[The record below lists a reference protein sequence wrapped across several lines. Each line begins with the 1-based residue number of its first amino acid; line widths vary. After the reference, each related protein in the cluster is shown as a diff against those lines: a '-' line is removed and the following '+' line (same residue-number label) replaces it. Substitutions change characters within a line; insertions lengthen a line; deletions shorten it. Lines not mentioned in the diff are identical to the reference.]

1 MQIDPDKFPQG
12 GGNVPA
18 MFKIL
23 PIAIVA
29 VILFLI
35 VAPPFVVIPS
45 GYVGVKLTLGKA
57 DMEELPPGLNFIIPG
72 IQRVIKMS
80 VRTHSYDLRGAN
92 SINSLSKDGLT
103 INTELTVL
111 YKIMPTKAAE
121 IYVEYGLDYEDKII
135 KPVIRSAVRDVIATL
150 DSSQVYQERELI
162 QKKLM
167 ESVSKEL
174 EKRYIILDEILIRDI
189 RLPKRVV
196 EAIEQKR
203 RAYEEMQ
210 KMKFIVEKEKLEAE
224 RKRVEAQ
231 GIADANKII
240 AGSLT
245 KEYLQWK
252 FIENIKAYAQGDNN
266 TVILIPYDQQMTPI
280 INIPNIKK

>member
-1 MQIDPDKFPQG
+1 M
-12 GGNVPA
+12 
-18 MFKIL
+18 IL
-23 PIAIVA
+23 
-29 VILFLI
+29 LFLL
-35 VAPPFVVIPS
+35 ANPFVIIPS

-57 DMEELPPGLNFIIPG
+57 DKEELHPGLNIVIP
-72 IQRVIKMS
+72 IVQKVVKMS

-111 YKIMPTKAAE
+111 YKIMSDKAAE
-121 IYVEYGLDYEDKII
+121 IYIEYGLEYEDKII
-135 KPVIRSAVRDVIATL
+135 KPVIRSAVRDVIAKL
-150 DSSQVYQERELI
+150 DSSQVYQERDVI

-167 ESVSKEL
+167 EKVSKEL
-174 EKRYIILDEILIRDI
+174 EKRYILLDEILIRDI
-189 RLPKRVV
+189 KLPKRVV

-203 RAYEEMQ
+203 RAYEEAE
-210 KMKFIVEKEKLEAE
+210 KMKFLVEKEKLEAE
-224 RKRVEAQ
+224 RKRVEAK

-252 FIENIKAYAQGDNN
+252 FIENIKSYAEGDNN
-266 TVILIPYDQQMTPI
+266 TVILIPYDTEMTPI
-280 INIPNIKK
+280 INLPNTRK

>member
-1 MQIDPDKFPQG
+1 MEKKNFPDLKKVG
-12 GGNVPA
+12 TKSIVPVA
-18 MFKIL
+18 VFFLI
-23 PIAIVA
+23 IAI
-29 VILFLI
+29 
-35 VAPPFVVIPS
+35 FVSFTSFKVIPS

-57 DMEELPPGLNFIIPG
+57 SLDELKPGLHIIIPAVQD
-72 IQRVIKMS
+72 IIEMS
-80 VRTHSYDLRGAN
+80 VRTQSYDLRGGN

-111 YKIMPTKAAE
+111 YKIMEDKAAE
-121 IYVEYGLDYEDKII
+121 IFVEYGTDYENKII
-135 KPVIRSAVRDVIATL
+135 KPVIRAAVRDVIATL

-167 ESVSKEL
+167 ERVSKEL
-174 EKRYIILDEILIRDI
+174 RKRYILLDEILIRDI
-189 RLPKRVV
+189 KLPKRVV

-224 RKRVEAQ
+224 RKRVEAK

-252 FIENIKAYAQGDNN
+252 FIENIKSYAKGDNN
-266 TVILIPYDQQMTPI
+266 TVILIPYGQEMTPI
-280 INIPNIKK
+280 INLPKGRY

>member
-1 MQIDPDKFPQG
+1 MNKNQIHI
-12 GGNVPA
+12 PA
-18 MFKIL
+18 VAKVL
-23 PIAIVA
+23 PFAFVVFII
-29 VILFLI
+29 VIL
-35 VAPPFVVIPS
+35 VANPFVIIPS
-45 GYVGVKLTLGKA
+45 GYVGVKLHLGKA
-57 DMEELPPGLNFIIPG
+57 DMEEIPPGLSFVIPIIEK
-72 IQRVIKMS
+72 VIKMS
-80 VRTHSYDLRGAN
+80 VRTHSYDLRGVN

-111 YKIMPTKAAE
+111 YKIKPDKAAE

-150 DSSQVYQERELI
+150 DSSQVYQERDLI

-167 ESVSKEL
+167 EQVSKEL
-174 EKRYIILDEILIRDI
+174 AKRNIILDEILIRDI
-189 RLPKRVV
+189 KLPKRVV

-210 KMKFIVEKEKLEAE
+210 KMKFVVEKEKLEAE
-224 RKRVEAQ
+224 RKRVEAK

-252 FIENIKAYAQGDNN
+252 FIENIKSYAEGDNN

-280 INIPNIKK
+280 INIPNPK

>member
-1 MQIDPDKFPQG
+1 MDKIPQMPQKEKVS
-12 GGNVPA
+12 NF
-18 MFKIL
+18 FKIF
-23 PIAIVA
+23 P
-29 VILFLI
+29 VIFVFLILLFLL
-35 VAPPFVVIPS
+35 ANPFVIIPS

-57 DMEELPPGLNFIIPG
+57 DKEELNPGLNIIIPLV
-72 IQRVIKMS
+72 QKVVKMS

-111 YKIMPTKAAE
+111 YKIMSDKAAE
-121 IYVEYGLDYEDKII
+121 IYIEYGLEYENKII
-135 KPVIRSAVRDVIATL
+135 KPVIRSAVRDVIAKL
-150 DSSQVYQERELI
+150 DSSQVYQERDLI

-167 ESVSKEL
+167 EKVSKEL
-174 EKRYIILDEILIRDI
+174 EKRYILLDEILIRDI
-189 RLPKRVV
+189 KLPKRVV

-203 RAYEEMQ
+203 RAYEEAE
-210 KMKFIVEKEKLEAE
+210 KMKFLVEKEKLEAE
-224 RKRVEAQ
+224 RKRVEAK

-252 FIENIKAYAQGDNN
+252 FIENIKSYAEGDNN
-266 TVILIPYDQQMTPI
+266 TVILIPYDTEMTPI
-280 INIPNIKK
+280 INLPNTRK

>member
-1 MQIDPDKFPQG
+1 MQLDPDKFPKKS
-12 GGNVPA
+12 GNTPA
-18 MFKIL
+18 ALKVI
-23 PIAIVA
+23 PVVIIAV
-29 VILFLI
+29 VLFLI
-35 VAPPFVVIPS
+35 IAPPFVVIPS

-57 DMEELPPGLNFIIPG
+57 DMEELPPGLNFIIPAV
-72 IQRVIKMS
+72 QRVIKMS

>member
-1 MQIDPDKFPQG
+1 MDKFPEIPEKEK
-12 GGNVPA
+12 VSSF
-18 MFKIL
+18 FKIF
-23 PIAIVA
+23 P
-29 VILFLI
+29 VIFIFLILLFLL
-35 VAPPFVVIPS
+35 ASPFVIIPS

-57 DMEELPPGLNFIIPG
+57 DKDELHPGLNIVIPVV
-72 IQRVIKMS
+72 QKVVKMS

-111 YKIMPTKAAE
+111 YKIMADKAAE
-121 IYVEYGLDYEDKII
+121 IYIEYGLDYEEKII
-135 KPVIRSAVRDVIATL
+135 KPVIRSAVRDVIAKL
-150 DSSQVYQERELI
+150 DSSQVYQERDLI

-167 ESVSKEL
+167 EKVSKEL
-174 EKRYIILDEILIRDI
+174 EKRYILLDEILIRDI
-189 RLPKRVV
+189 TLPKRVV

-203 RAYEEMQ
+203 RAYEEAE
-210 KMKFIVEKEKLEAE
+210 KMKFLVEKEKLEAE
-224 RKRVEAQ
+224 RKRVEAK

-252 FIENIKAYAQGDNN
+252 FIENIKSYAEGDNN
-266 TVILIPYDQQMTPI
+266 TVILIPYDTEMTPI
-280 INIPNIKK
+280 INLPNMKK

>member
-1 MQIDPDKFPQG
+1 MDKIPQMPQKEKVS
-12 GGNVPA
+12 NF
-18 MFKIL
+18 FKIF
-23 PIAIVA
+23 P
-29 VILFLI
+29 VIFVFLILLFLL
-35 VAPPFVVIPS
+35 ANPFVIIPS

-57 DMEELPPGLNFIIPG
+57 DKEELHPGLNIVIP
-72 IQRVIKMS
+72 IVQKVVKMS

-111 YKIMPTKAAE
+111 YKIMSDKAAE
-121 IYVEYGLDYEDKII
+121 IYIEYGLEYEDKII
-135 KPVIRSAVRDVIATL
+135 KPVIRSAVRDVIAKL
-150 DSSQVYQERELI
+150 DSSQVYQERDVI

-167 ESVSKEL
+167 EKVSKEL
-174 EKRYIILDEILIRDI
+174 EKRYILLDEILIRDI
-189 RLPKRVV
+189 KLPKRVV

-203 RAYEEMQ
+203 RAYEEAE
-210 KMKFIVEKEKLEAE
+210 KMKFLVEKEKLEAE
-224 RKRVEAQ
+224 RKRVEAK

-252 FIENIKAYAQGDNN
+252 FIENIKSYAEGDNN
-266 TVILIPYDQQMTPI
+266 TVILIPYDTEMTPI
-280 INIPNIKK
+280 INLPNTRK